1 MSKIARILRAGVCE
15 VTQEYKKGYH
25 DGIDIV
31 KKGYQLDDIV
41 AHSDGKVIQVIKN
54 CNITTDGKGNNTLD
68 ENNPGNLIKIDHG
81 NGYYTRYLHLKY
93 GSVKVNVGDVVKKGE
108 IIGYMGNTGYSLG
121 AHLHFEVWNE
131 QNRINPTIYLEKDF
145 PGKNNDNINYN
156 KYKIGDIV
164 TINGVYVSSTST
176 NKLKPN
182 ITEGKITK
190 IIENAK
196 NPYLLNEGKIGWV
209 NDECIIDT
217 IIYLSN
223 KKYSGYSIV
232 DALKQIDI
240 NSSYDFRSRL
250 AQINGVVNYV
260 GSSEQNIKLLKMLKN
275 GELKMEASK

>member
-54 CNITTDGKGNNTLD
+54 CNITTNGKGNNTLD

-145 PGKNNDNINYN
+145 PSKNNDNINYN